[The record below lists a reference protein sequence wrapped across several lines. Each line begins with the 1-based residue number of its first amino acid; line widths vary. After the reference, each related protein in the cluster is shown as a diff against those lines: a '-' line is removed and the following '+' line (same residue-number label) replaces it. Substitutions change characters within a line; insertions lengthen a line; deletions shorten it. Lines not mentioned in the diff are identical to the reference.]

1 MMDVKTAADVILV
14 QATQLNTIAQQITI
28 LSDQIDNI
36 AGQEI
41 GVPERVKA
49 VVASLDIQVNGA
61 RSQIVLLQQAIDA
74 LSGLL

>member
-1 MMDVKTAADVILV
+1 MMDVKTAADVVLV

-36 AGQEI
+36 AGQES